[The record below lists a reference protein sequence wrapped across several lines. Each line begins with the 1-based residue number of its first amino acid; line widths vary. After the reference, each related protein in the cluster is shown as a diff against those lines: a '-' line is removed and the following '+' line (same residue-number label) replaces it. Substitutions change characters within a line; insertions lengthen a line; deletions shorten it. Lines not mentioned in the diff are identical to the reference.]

1 MRQTTKKHI
10 GHITNK
16 EVAHLLRTIAAAHL
30 IKNENRFR
38 IIAYQNAADAVEY
51 LPREIYNIW
60 KDGKLEEV
68 QGIGAVITDALDEYF
83 RKGRSTHFDRVKKGI
98 PETVF
103 ELMKVPTLGPKKA
116 YKLVTTLNL
125 TSAKDLFVKLKKAAE
140 KNKIANIPTFGKK
153 SQEGILESLQRYEGH
168 EGKHQRIPFSQAHK
182 IAMEILDYLKS
193 NENVQRVDI
202 LGSLRRKS
210 STIGDIDIA
219 VICRRNTEKDVVN
232 YFINYSKKKSLINS
246 GAKKASIMIV
256 PNIRVD
262 LRVQDAKSYGSM
274 LQYFTGNKDHN
285 IKLREYALKKG
296 YSLSE
301 YGIKDLKSKD
311 KKILEFPTEQKFYN
325 FLGLEY
331 IPPEVRQGRDEIVK
345 ARIRANQKT

>member
-1 MRQTTKKHI
+1 
-10 GHITNK
+10 
-16 EVAHLLRTIAAAHL
+16 
-30 IKNENRFR
+30 
-38 IIAYQNAADAVEY
+38 
-51 LPREIYNIW
+51 
-60 KDGKLEEV
+60 
-68 QGIGAVITDALDEYF
+68 
-83 RKGRSTHFDRVKKGI
+83 
-98 PETVF
+98 
-103 ELMKVPTLGPKKA
+103 
-116 YKLVTTLNL
+116 
-125 TSAKDLFVKLKKAAE
+125 
-140 KNKIANIPTFGKK
+140 
-153 SQEGILESLQRYEGH
+153 
-168 EGKHQRIPFSQAHK
+168 
-182 IAMEILDYLKS
+182 
-193 NENVQRVDI
+193 
-202 LGSLRRKS
+202 
-210 STIGDIDIA
+210 
-219 VICRRNTEKDVVN
+219 
-232 YFINYSKKKSLINS
+232 
-246 GAKKASIMIV
+246 MIV